1 MEHLP
6 LDARSVVDELR
17 SAPRPSSG
25 DGPRTWVPSASFDA
39 LLEDAEPSPVLLND
53 HLTWLHENSDLAQVL
68 SPPPG
73 NGIKGWAKRLV
84 YRAVLSVLHPY
95 LVKVQDCIAVTV
107 RAVDTVA
114 RRVDEQAASQMR
126 AIGAMRS
133 DLVDLA
139 AHLEERPDR

>member
-6 LDARSVVDELR
+6 LDARGVVDELR
-17 SAPRPSSG
+17 SAHRPLSG

-39 LLEDAEPSPVLLND
+39 LLADAEPSPVLLND
-53 HLTWLHENSDLAQVL
+53 HLAWLHENSDLAQVL

-73 NGIKGWAKRLV
+73 NGVKAWAKRLV
-84 YRAVLSVLHPY
+84 YRAVLAVLHPY

-107 RAVDTVA
+107 RAVDAVA
-114 RRVDEQAASQMR
+114 RRVDEQAATQMR
-126 AIGAMRS
+126 AIGTMRS

-139 AHLEERPDR
+139 GHLEERLDR